1 MKKCNYLFAILFLG
15 FGLTG
20 HGVAQHRLFGIH
32 LGANYNQFQGVL
44 KDPTPNFGMIGGID
58 FKFFFNE
65 YVGFHIEGDMAWR
78 MQKLTSRAY
87 RQEGQYTREDK
98 NFQFKYHQLG
108 MEPIFKL
115 FVSPVHEKIYLFGGA
130 FYERFWQ
137 FTGDI
142 ASRGFRKEDVSL
154 YLQDGTTYPYTNF
167 LKDMGD
173 NNYGYL
179 VGLGFFFEGL
189 LITLEYRTFAQP
201 FKINGQD
208 MNNRFFL
215 ITWGYEIVNLGSCSC
230 QRCRKAGSVWF

>member
-1 MKKCNYLFAILFLG
+1 MKQYRLIGIWVFLA
-15 FGLTG
+15 FIST
-20 HGVAQHRLFGIH
+20 VKAQHRLFGIH

-44 KDPTPNFGMIGGID
+44 QDPTPNFGMIGGLD

-78 MQKLTSRAY
+78 MQKLHAEAID
-87 RQEGQYTREDK
+87 QDGFKKPDP
-98 NFQFKYHQLG
+98 NFDFKYHQLG
-108 MEPIFKL
+108 MEPIFKFFL
-115 FVSPVHEKIYLFGGA
+115 SPVHEKLYLFGGA

-142 ASRGFRKEDVSL
+142 ESRGFTKQDLFLKME
-154 YLQDGTTYPYTNF
+154 DGTTYPYNSF
-167 LKDMGD
+167 LTDMGD

-201 FKINGQD
+201 FQINGKD
-208 MNNRFFL
+208 MNNHFFL
-215 ITWGYEIVNLGSCSC
+215 ITWGYEILSLGSCSC
-230 QRCRKAGSVWF
+230 HRCRKAGAVWF